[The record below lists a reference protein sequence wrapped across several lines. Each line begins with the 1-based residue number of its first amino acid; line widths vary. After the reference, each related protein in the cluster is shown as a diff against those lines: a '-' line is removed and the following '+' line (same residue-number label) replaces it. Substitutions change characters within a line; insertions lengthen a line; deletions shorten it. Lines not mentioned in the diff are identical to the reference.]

1 MKTGRTKM
9 TRFEQYLLRVNERL
23 PALLPGCTYDAPA
36 VCDAMRYSIEGGGK
50 RIRPVLLLESC
61 RICGGDWAD
70 ALDFACALEMIHTY
84 SLVHDDLPCMD
95 DDDMRRGKP
104 ACHIAFGEATAVL
117 AGDALLT
124 QAFAVAANSEA
135 AKKTPGRALEAIAL
149 LARYAGAEGMVGGQM
164 IDLQSEGKTI
174 GLSRLQTMD
183 SLKTGA
189 LMRAAC
195 EIGAVLAGAD
205 DEKRTALVRYAEE
218 LGQAFQIVD
227 DILDVTSDAG
237 TLGKPVG
244 SDAAQDKSTYVSLL
258 GLEGAQ
264 TAAQACTAA
273 AEDAL
278 AVFREDAAFLRSL
291 AADLMKRTS

>member
-1 MKTGRTKM
+1 MK
-9 TRFEQYLLRVNERL
+9 RFDFYLEMINRRL
-23 PALLPGCTYDAPA
+23 TALLPVCTYDAPD
-36 VCDAMRYSIEGGGK
+36 VCDAMRYSLDGGGK

-61 RICGGDWAD
+61 CLCGGDAAD

-124 QAFAVAANSEA
+124 QAFAAAANSEA
-135 AKKTPGRALEAIAL
+135 AKKTPARALEAIAL
-149 LARYAGAEGMVGGQM
+149 LSKYAGAEGMIGGQAV
-164 IDLQSEGKTI
+164 DLQSEGKTI
-174 GLSRLQTMD
+174 ALSRLQTMD

-205 DEKRTALVRYAEE
+205 DEKRTALVRYAEA

-227 DILDVTSDAG
+227 DILDVTSDEK
-237 TLGKPVG
+237 TLGKPIG
-244 SDAAQDKSTYVSLL
+244 SDAELQKSTYVSLL
-258 GLEGAQ
+258 GLDRAK
-264 TAAQACTAA
+264 AAARDCTAA
-273 AEDAL
+273 AIEAL
-278 AVFREDAAFLRSL
+278 AVFGEDAAFLRSL
-291 AADLMKRTS
+291 AENLMTRTS

>member
-1 MKTGRTKM
+1 MK
-9 TRFEQYLLRVNERL
+9 RFDSYLEMINRRL
-23 PALLPGCTYDAPA
+23 TALLPVCTYDAPD
-36 VCDAMRYSIEGGGK
+36 VCDAMRYSLDGGGK

-61 RICGGDWAD
+61 RLCGGDVAD

-124 QAFAVAANSEA
+124 QAFAAAANSEA
-135 AKKTPGRALEAIAL
+135 AKKTPARALEAIAL
-149 LARYAGAEGMVGGQM
+149 LSKYAGAEGMIGGQVV
-164 IDLQSEGKTI
+164 DLQSEGKTI
-174 GLSRLQTMD
+174 ALSRLQTMD

-205 DEKRTALVRYAEE
+205 NEKRAVLVRYAEA

-227 DILDVTSDAG
+227 DILDVTSDVQ
-237 TLGKPVG
+237 TLGKPIG
-244 SDAAQDKSTYVSLL
+244 SDAELQKSTYVSLL
-258 GLEGAQ
+258 GLDRAK
-264 TAAQACTAA
+264 AVARDCTAA
-273 AEDAL
+273 AIEAL
-278 AVFREDAAFLRSL
+278 AVFGEDAAFLRSL
-291 AADLMKRTS
+291 AENLMTRTS

>member
-1 MKTGRTKM
+1 MK
-9 TRFEQYLLRVNERL
+9 RFDSYLEMINRRL
-23 PALLPGCTYDAPA
+23 TALLPVCTYDAPD
-36 VCDAMRYSIEGGGK
+36 VCDAMRYSLDGGGK

-61 RICGGDWAD
+61 RLCGGDVAD

-124 QAFAVAANSEA
+124 QAFAAAANSEA
-135 AKKTPGRALEAIAL
+135 AKKTPARALEAIAL
-149 LARYAGAEGMVGGQM
+149 LSKYAGAEGMIGGQVV
-164 IDLQSEGKTI
+164 DLQSEWKTI
-174 GLSRLQTMD
+174 ALSRLQTMD

-205 DEKRTALVRYAEE
+205 NEKRAALVRYAEA

-227 DILDVTSDAG
+227 DILDVTSDVQ
-237 TLGKPVG
+237 TLGKPIG
-244 SDAAQDKSTYVSLL
+244 SDAELQKSTYVSLL
-258 GLEGAQ
+258 GLDRAK
-264 TAAQACTAA
+264 AAARDCTAA
-273 AEDAL
+273 AIEAL
-278 AVFREDAAFLRSL
+278 AVFGEDAAFLRSL
-291 AADLMKRTS
+291 AENLMTRTS

>member
-1 MKTGRTKM
+1 MK
-9 TRFEQYLLRVNERL
+9 RFDSYLEMINRRL
-23 PALLPGCTYDAPA
+23 TALLPVCTYDAPD
-36 VCDAMRYSIEGGGK
+36 VCDAMCYSLDGGGK

-61 RICGGDWAD
+61 RLCGGDVAD

-124 QAFAVAANSEA
+124 QAFAAAANSEA
-135 AKKTPGRALEAIAL
+135 AKKTPARALEAIAL
-149 LARYAGAEGMVGGQM
+149 LSKYAGAEGMIGGQVV
-164 IDLQSEGKTI
+164 DLQSEGKTI
-174 GLSRLQTMD
+174 ALSRLQTMD

-205 DEKRTALVRYAEE
+205 NEKRAALVRYAEA

-227 DILDVTSDAG
+227 DILDVTSDVQ
-237 TLGKPVG
+237 TLGKPIG
-244 SDAAQDKSTYVSLL
+244 SDAELQKSTYVSLL
-258 GLEGAQ
+258 GLDRAK
-264 TAAQACTAA
+264 AAARDCTAA
-273 AEDAL
+273 AIEAL
-278 AVFREDAAFLRSL
+278 AVFGEDAAFLRSL
-291 AADLMKRTS
+291 AENLMTRTS

>member
-1 MKTGRTKM
+1 MK
-9 TRFEQYLLRVNERL
+9 RFDSYLEMINRRL
-23 PALLPGCTYDAPA
+23 TALLPVCTYDAPD
-36 VCDAMRYSIEGGGK
+36 VCDAMRYSLDGGGK

-61 RICGGDWAD
+61 RLCGGDVAD

-124 QAFAVAANSEA
+124 QAFAAAANSEA
-135 AKKTPGRALEAIAL
+135 AKKTPARALEAIAL
-149 LARYAGAEGMVGGQM
+149 LSKYAGAEGMIGGQAV
-164 IDLQSEGKTI
+164 DLQSEGKTI
-174 GLSRLQTMD
+174 ALSRLQTMD

-205 DEKRTALVRYAEE
+205 NEKRAALVRYAEA

-227 DILDVTSDAG
+227 DILDVTSDVQ
-237 TLGKPVG
+237 TLGKPIG
-244 SDAAQDKSTYVSLL
+244 SDAELQKSTYVSLL
-258 GLEGAQ
+258 GLDRAK
-264 TAAQACTAA
+264 AAARDCTAA
-273 AEDAL
+273 AIEAL
-278 AVFREDAAFLRSL
+278 AVFGEDAAFLRSL
-291 AADLMKRTS
+291 AENLMTRTS

>member
-1 MKTGRTKM
+1 MK
-9 TRFEQYLLRVNERL
+9 RFDSYLEMINRRL
-23 PALLPGCTYDAPA
+23 TALLPVCTYDAPD
-36 VCDAMRYSIEGGGK
+36 VCDAMRYSLDGGGK

-61 RICGGDWAD
+61 RLCGGDVAD

-124 QAFAVAANSEA
+124 QAFAAAANSEA
-135 AKKTPGRALEAIAL
+135 AKKTPARALEAIAL
-149 LARYAGAEGMVGGQM
+149 LSKYAGAEGMIGGQVV
-164 IDLQSEGKTI
+164 DLQSEGKTI
-174 GLSRLQTMD
+174 ALSRLQTMD

-205 DEKRTALVRYAEE
+205 NEKRAVLVRYAEA

-227 DILDVTSDAG
+227 DILDVTSDVQ
-237 TLGKPVG
+237 TLGKPIG
-244 SDAAQDKSTYVSLL
+244 SDAELQKSTYVSLL
-258 GLEGAQ
+258 GLDRAK
-264 TAAQACTAA
+264 AAARDCTAA
-273 AEDAL
+273 AIEAL
-278 AVFREDAAFLRSL
+278 AVFGEDAAFLRSL
-291 AADLMKRTS
+291 AENLMTRTS

>member
-1 MKTGRTKM
+1 MK
-9 TRFEQYLLRVNERL
+9 RFDSYLEMINRRL
-23 PALLPGCTYDAPA
+23 TALLPVCTYDAPD
-36 VCDAMRYSIEGGGK
+36 VCDAMRYSLDGGGK

-61 RICGGDWAD
+61 RLCGGDVAD

-124 QAFAVAANSEA
+124 QAFAAAANSEA
-135 AKKTPGRALEAIAL
+135 AKKTPARALEAIAL
-149 LARYAGAEGMVGGQM
+149 LSKYAGAEGMIGGQVV
-164 IDLQSEGKTI
+164 DLQSEGKTI
-174 GLSRLQTMD
+174 ALSRLQTMD

-205 DEKRTALVRYAEE
+205 NEKRAALVRYAEA
-218 LGQAFQIVD
+218 LGPAFQIVD
-227 DILDVTSDAG
+227 DILDVTSDVQM
-237 TLGKPVG
+237 LGKPIG
-244 SDAAQDKSTYVSLL
+244 SDAELQKSTYVSLL
-258 GLEGAQ
+258 GLDRAK
-264 TAAQACTAA
+264 AAARDCTAA
-273 AEDAL
+273 AIEAL
-278 AVFREDAAFLRSL
+278 AVFGEDAAFLRSL
-291 AADLMKRTS
+291 AENLMTRTS

>member
-1 MKTGRTKM
+1 MK
-9 TRFEQYLLRVNERL
+9 RFDSYLEMINRRL
-23 PALLPGCTYDAPA
+23 TALLPVCTYDAPD
-36 VCDAMRYSIEGGGK
+36 VCDAMRYSLDGGGK

-61 RICGGDWAD
+61 RLCGGDVAD

-124 QAFAVAANSEA
+124 QAFAAAANSEA
-135 AKKTPGRALEAIAL
+135 AKKTPARALEAIAL
-149 LARYAGAEGMVGGQM
+149 LSKYAGAEGMIGGQVV
-164 IDLQSEGKTI
+164 DLQSEGKTI
-174 GLSRLQTMD
+174 ALSRLQTMD

-205 DEKRTALVRYAEE
+205 NEKRAALVRYADA

-227 DILDVTSDAG
+227 DILDVTSDVQ
-237 TLGKPVG
+237 TLGKPIG
-244 SDAAQDKSTYVSLL
+244 SDAELQKSTYVSLL
-258 GLEGAQ
+258 GLDRAK
-264 TAAQACTAA
+264 AAARDCTAA
-273 AEDAL
+273 AIEAL
-278 AVFREDAAFLRSL
+278 AVFGEDAAFLCSL
-291 AADLMKRTS
+291 AENLMTRTS

>member
-1 MKTGRTKM
+1 MK
-9 TRFEQYLLRVNERL
+9 RFDFYLEMINRRL
-23 PALLPGCTYDAPA
+23 TALLPVCTYDAPD
-36 VCDAMRYSIEGGGK
+36 VCDAMRYSVDGGGK

-61 RICGGDWAD
+61 CLCGGDVAD

-124 QAFAVAANSEA
+124 QAFAAAANSEA
-135 AKKTPGRALEAIAL
+135 AKKTPARALEAIAL
-149 LARYAGAEGMVGGQM
+149 LSKYAGAEGMIGGQAV
-164 IDLQSEGKTI
+164 DLQSEGKTI
-174 GLSRLQTMD
+174 ALSRLQTMD

-205 DEKRTALVRYAEE
+205 DEKRTALVRYAEA

-227 DILDVTSDAG
+227 DILDVTSDEK
-237 TLGKPVG
+237 TLGKPIG
-244 SDAAQDKSTYVSLL
+244 SDAELQKSTYVSLL
-258 GLEGAQ
+258 GLDRAK
-264 TAAQACTAA
+264 AAARDCTAA
-273 AEDAL
+273 AIEAL
-278 AVFREDAAFLRSL
+278 AVFGEDAAFLRSL
-291 AADLMKRTS
+291 AENLMTRTS

>member
-1 MKTGRTKM
+1 MK
-9 TRFEQYLLRVNERL
+9 RFDSYLEMINRRL
-23 PALLPGCTYDAPA
+23 TALLPVCTYDAPD
-36 VCDAMRYSIEGGGK
+36 VCDAMRYSLDGGGK

-61 RICGGDWAD
+61 RLCGGDVAD

-124 QAFAVAANSEA
+124 QAFAAAANSEA
-135 AKKTPGRALEAIAL
+135 AKKTPARALEAIAL
-149 LARYAGAEGMVGGQM
+149 LSKYAGAEGMIGGQAV
-164 IDLQSEGKTI
+164 DLQSEGKTI
-174 GLSRLQTMD
+174 ALSRLQTMD

-205 DEKRTALVRYAEE
+205 DEKRTALVRYAEA

-227 DILDVTSDAG
+227 DILDVTSDVQ
-237 TLGKPVG
+237 TLGKPIG
-244 SDAAQDKSTYVSLL
+244 SDAELQKSTYVSLL
-258 GLEGAQ
+258 GLDRAK
-264 TAAQACTAA
+264 AAARDCTAA
-273 AEDAL
+273 AIEAL
-278 AVFREDAAFLRSL
+278 AVFGEDAAFLRSL
-291 AADLMKRTS
+291 AENLMTRTS

>member
-1 MKTGRTKM
+1 MK
-9 TRFEQYLLRVNERL
+9 RFDSYLEMINRRL
-23 PALLPGCTYDAPA
+23 TALLPVCTYDAPD
-36 VCDAMRYSIEGGGK
+36 VCDAMRYSLDGGGK

-61 RICGGDWAD
+61 RLCGGDVAD

-95 DDDMRRGKP
+95 DDNMRRGKP

-124 QAFAVAANSEA
+124 QAFAAAANSEA
-135 AKKTPGRALEAIAL
+135 AKKTPARALEAIAL
-149 LARYAGAEGMVGGQM
+149 LSKYAGAEGMIGGQAV
-164 IDLQSEGKTI
+164 DLQSEGKTI
-174 GLSRLQTMD
+174 ALSRLQTMD

-205 DEKRTALVRYAEE
+205 NEKRAALVRYAEA

-227 DILDVTSDAG
+227 DILDVTSDVQ
-237 TLGKPVG
+237 TLGKPIG
-244 SDAAQDKSTYVSLL
+244 SDAELQKSTYVSLL
-258 GLEGAQ
+258 GLDRAK
-264 TAAQACTAA
+264 AAARDCTAA
-273 AEDAL
+273 AIEAL
-278 AVFREDAAFLRSL
+278 AVFGENAAFLRSL
-291 AADLMKRTS
+291 AENLMTRTS

>member
-1 MKTGRTKM
+1 MK
-9 TRFEQYLLRVNERL
+9 RFDSYLEMINRRL
-23 PALLPGCTYDAPA
+23 TALLPVCTYDAPD
-36 VCDAMRYSIEGGGK
+36 VCDAMRYSLDGGGK

-61 RICGGDWAD
+61 RLCGGDVAD

-124 QAFAVAANSEA
+124 QAFAAAANSEA
-135 AKKTPGRALEAIAL
+135 AKKTPARALEAIAL
-149 LARYAGAEGMVGGQM
+149 LSKYAGAEGMIGGQVV
-164 IDLQSEGKTI
+164 DLQSEGKTI
-174 GLSRLQTMD
+174 ALSRLQTMD

-205 DEKRTALVRYAEE
+205 NEKRAALVRYAEA

-227 DILDVTSDAG
+227 DILDVTSDVQ
-237 TLGKPVG
+237 TLGKPIG
-244 SDAAQDKSTYVSLL
+244 SDAELQKSTYVSLL
-258 GLEGAQ
+258 GLDRAK
-264 TAAQACTAA
+264 AAARDCTAA
-273 AEDAL
+273 AVEAL
-278 AVFREDAAFLRSL
+278 AVFGEDAAFLRSL
-291 AADLMKRTS
+291 AENLMTRTS

>member
-1 MKTGRTKM
+1 MK
-9 TRFEQYLLRVNERL
+9 RFDSYLEMINRRL
-23 PALLPGCTYDAPA
+23 TALLPVCTYDAPD
-36 VCDAMRYSIEGGGK
+36 VCDAMRYSLDGGGK

-61 RICGGDWAD
+61 RLCGGDVAD

-124 QAFAVAANSEA
+124 QAFAAAANSEA
-135 AKKTPGRALEAIAL
+135 AKKTPARALEAIAL
-149 LARYAGAEGMVGGQM
+149 LSKYAGAEGMIGGQVV
-164 IDLQSEGKTI
+164 DLQSEGKTI
-174 GLSRLQTMD
+174 ALSRLQTMD

-205 DEKRTALVRYAEE
+205 NEKRAALVRYAEA

-227 DILDVTSDAG
+227 DILDVTSDVQ
-237 TLGKPVG
+237 TLGKPIG
-244 SDAAQDKSTYVSLL
+244 SDAELQKSTYVSLL
-258 GLEGAQ
+258 GLDRAK
-264 TAAQACTAA
+264 AAARDCTAA
-273 AEDAL
+273 AIEAL
-278 AVFREDAAFLRSL
+278 AVFGEDAAFLRSL
-291 AADLMKRTS
+291 AENLMTRTS

>member
-1 MKTGRTKM
+1 M
-9 TRFEQYLLRVNERL
+9 
-23 PALLPGCTYDAPA
+23 
-36 VCDAMRYSIEGGGK
+36 CDAMRYSLDGGGK

-61 RICGGDWAD
+61 RLCGGDVAD

-124 QAFAVAANSEA
+124 QAFAAAANSEA
-135 AKKTPGRALEAIAL
+135 AKKTPARALEAIAL
-149 LARYAGAEGMVGGQM
+149 LSKCAGAEGMIGGQVV
-164 IDLQSEGKTI
+164 DLQSEGKTI
-174 GLSRLQTMD
+174 ALSRPQTMD

-205 DEKRTALVRYAEE
+205 NEKRAALVRYAEA

-227 DILDVTSDAG
+227 DILDVTSDVQ
-237 TLGKPVG
+237 TLGKPIG
-244 SDAAQDKSTYVSLL
+244 SDAEMQKSTYVSLL
-258 GLEGAQ
+258 GLDRAK
-264 TAAQACTAA
+264 AAARDCTAA
-273 AEDAL
+273 AIEAL
-278 AVFREDAAFLRSL
+278 AVFGEDAAFLRSL
-291 AADLMKRTS
+291 AENLMTRTS

>member
-1 MKTGRTKM
+1 MK
-9 TRFEQYLLRVNERL
+9 RFDSYLEMINRRL
-23 PALLPGCTYDAPA
+23 TALLPVCTYDAPG
-36 VCDAMRYSIEGGGK
+36 VCDAMRYSLDGGGK

-61 RICGGDWAD
+61 RLCGGDVAD

-124 QAFAVAANSEA
+124 QAFAAAANSEA
-135 AKKTPGRALEAIAL
+135 AKKTPARALEAIAL
-149 LARYAGAEGMVGGQM
+149 LSKYAGAEGMIGGQVV
-164 IDLQSEGKTI
+164 DLQSEGKTI
-174 GLSRLQTMD
+174 ALSRLQTMD

-205 DEKRTALVRYAEE
+205 NEKRAALVRYAEA

-227 DILDVTSDAG
+227 DILDVTSDVQ
-237 TLGKPVG
+237 TLGKPIG
-244 SDAAQDKSTYVSLL
+244 SDAELQKSTYVSLL
-258 GLEGAQ
+258 GLDRAK
-264 TAAQACTAA
+264 AAARDCTAA
-273 AEDAL
+273 AIEAL
-278 AVFREDAAFLRSL
+278 AVFGEDAAFLRSL
-291 AADLMKRTS
+291 AENLMTRTS

>member
-1 MKTGRTKM
+1 MK
-9 TRFEQYLLRVNERL
+9 RFDSYLEMINRRL
-23 PALLPGCTYDAPA
+23 TALLPVCTYDAPD
-36 VCDAMRYSIEGGGK
+36 VCDAMRYSLDGGGK

-61 RICGGDWAD
+61 RLCGGDVAD

-124 QAFAVAANSEA
+124 QAFAAAANSEA
-135 AKKTPGRALEAIAL
+135 AKKTPARALEAIAL
-149 LARYAGAEGMVGGQM
+149 LSKYAGAEGMIGGQVV
-164 IDLQSEGKTI
+164 DLQSEGKTI
-174 GLSRLQTMD
+174 ALSRLQTMD

-205 DEKRTALVRYAEE
+205 NEKRAALVRYAEA

-227 DILDVTSDAG
+227 DILDVTSDVQ
-237 TLGKPVG
+237 TLGKPIG
-244 SDAAQDKSTYVSLL
+244 SDAELQKSTYVSLL
-258 GLEGAQ
+258 GLDRAK
-264 TAAQACTAA
+264 AAAKDCTAA
-273 AEDAL
+273 AIDAL
-278 AVFREDAAFLRSL
+278 NVFGADAAFLRSL
-291 AADLMKRTS
+291 AENLMTRTS

>member
-1 MKTGRTKM
+1 MK
-9 TRFEQYLLRVNERL
+9 RFDSYLEMINRRL
-23 PALLPGCTYDAPA
+23 TALLPVCTYDAPD
-36 VCDAMRYSIEGGGK
+36 VCDAMRYSLDGGGK

-61 RICGGDWAD
+61 RLCGGDVAD

-124 QAFAVAANSEA
+124 QAFAAAANSEA
-135 AKKTPGRALEAIAL
+135 AKKTPARALEAIAL
-149 LARYAGAEGMVGGQM
+149 LSKYAGAEGMIGGQAV
-164 IDLQSEGKTI
+164 DLQSEGKTI
-174 GLSRLQTMD
+174 ALSRLQTMD

-205 DEKRTALVRYAEE
+205 NEKRAALVRYAEA

-227 DILDVTSDAG
+227 DILDVTSDVQ
-237 TLGKPVG
+237 TLGKPIG
-244 SDAAQDKSTYVSLL
+244 SDAELQKSTYVSLL
-258 GLEGAQ
+258 GLDRAK
-264 TAAQACTAA
+264 AAARDCTAA
-273 AEDAL
+273 AIEAL
-278 AVFREDAAFLRSL
+278 AVFGENAAFLRSL
-291 AADLMKRTS
+291 AENLMTRTS

>member
-1 MKTGRTKM
+1 MK
-9 TRFEQYLLRVNERL
+9 RFDSYLEMINRRL
-23 PALLPGCTYDAPA
+23 TALLPVCTYDAPD
-36 VCDAMRYSIEGGGK
+36 VCDAMRYSLDGGGK

-61 RICGGDWAD
+61 RLCGGDVAD

-124 QAFAVAANSEA
+124 QAFAAAANSEA
-135 AKKTPGRALEAIAL
+135 AKKTPARALEAIAL
-149 LARYAGAEGMVGGQM
+149 LSKYAGAEGMIGGQVV
-164 IDLQSEGKTI
+164 DLQSEGKTI
-174 GLSRLQTMD
+174 ALSRLQTMD

-205 DEKRTALVRYAEE
+205 NEKRAVLVRYAEA

-227 DILDVTSDAG
+227 DILDVTSDVQ
-237 TLGKPVG
+237 TLGKPIG
-244 SDAAQDKSTYVSLL
+244 SDAELQKSTYVSLL
-258 GLEGAQ
+258 GLDRAK
-264 TAAQACTAA
+264 AAAKDCTAA
-273 AEDAL
+273 AIDAL
-278 AVFREDAAFLRSL
+278 NVFGADAAFLRSL
-291 AADLMKRTS
+291 AENLMTRTS

>member
-1 MKTGRTKM
+1 MK
-9 TRFEQYLLRVNERL
+9 RFDCYLETVNRRL
-23 PALLPGCTYDAPA
+23 TQLLPQCTYDAPA
-36 VCDAMRYSIEGGGK
+36 VCDAMRYSVDGGGK

-61 RICGGDWAD
+61 RLCGGDVET

-124 QAFAVAANSEA
+124 QAFAAAANGEA
-135 AKKTPGRALEAIAL
+135 AKKTPDRALKAIAL
-149 LARYAGAEGMVGGQM
+149 LAQYAGATGMIGGQA

-174 GLSRLQTMD
+174 GLARLQTMD
-183 SLKTGA
+183 RLKTGA

-205 DEKRTALVRYAEE
+205 DEKRTALVQYAEA

-227 DILDVTSDAG
+227 DILDVTGDTA
-237 TLGKPVG
+237 TLGKPAG
-244 SDAAQDKSTYVSLL
+244 SDAQQQKSTYVSLL
-258 GLEGAQ
+258 GLAQ
-264 TAAQACTAA
+264 AKQAAQDCTAA
-273 AEDAL
+273 AVESL
-278 AVFREDAAFLRSL
+278 AVFGEEAAFLRSL
-291 AADLMKRTS
+291 ADDLMKRTS

>member
-1 MKTGRTKM
+1 MK
-9 TRFEQYLLRVNERL
+9 RFESYLEPINRRL
-23 PALLPGCTYDAPA
+23 TQLLPLCTYDAPE
-36 VCDAMRYSIEGGGK
+36 VCDAMRYSVDGGGK

-61 RICGGDWAD
+61 RLCGGDWEG
-70 ALDFACALEMIHTY
+70 ALGFACALEMIHTY

-124 QAFAVAANSEA
+124 HAFFAAANSEA
-135 AKKTPGRALEAIAL
+135 AKKTPDRALEAIAL
-149 LARYAGAEGMVGGQM
+149 LSKYAGAEGMIGGQAV
-164 IDLQSEGKTI
+164 DLQNEGKTI
-174 GLSRLQTMD
+174 ALSRLQTMD

-205 DEKRTALVRYAEE
+205 DEKRAALVRYAEA

-227 DILDVTSDAG
+227 DILDVTSDEK
-237 TLGKPVG
+237 TLGKPIG
-244 SDAAQDKSTYVSLL
+244 SDAELQKSTYVSLL
-258 GLEGAQ
+258 GLDRAK
-264 TAAQACTAA
+264 AAAKDCTAA
-273 AEDAL
+273 AIDAL
-278 AVFREDAAFLRSL
+278 NVFGADAAFLRSL
-291 AADLMKRTS
+291 AENLMTRTS